1 MVNVTRIS
9 LMLPCSLLHYH
20 LAYMPLYTLNWIQM
34 LMRYDFS
41 YETVPS
47 TLSPHSSIFC
57 DTDHYLTYVLVIL
70 FCGPF
75 TSIYAPEE
83 EGTHVWFPVVS
94 LVAKTC
100 VRAKLL
106 QSCLTLW
113 PQAPLSMGFS
123 RQEYWSGLPR
133 PPPGDLPDSRIKA
146 MSLMTPALAG
156 GFFTTS
162 ATWEALKQYIAGV

>member
-1 MVNVTRIS
+1 
-9 LMLPCSLLHYH
+9 
-20 LAYMPLYTLNWIQM
+20 M

-83 EGTHVWFPVVS
+83 EGTH
-94 LVAKTC
+94 LVPC
-100 VRAKLL
+100 CI
-106 QSCLTLW
+106 S
-113 PQAPLSMGFS
+113 
-123 RQEYWSGLPR
+123 SG
-133 PPPGDLPDSRIKA
+133 
-146 MSLMTPALAG
+146 
-156 GFFTTS
+156 
-162 ATWEALKQYIAGV
+162 